1 VLQIA
6 VRVPVKMLEFS
17 LIVQTLK
24 HENTEEAARKGL
36 PPAGAPPVDAR
47 RPSGNCLP
55 GRYLL
60 SALLFGALAFA
71 QPADDGKPATSN
83 LMNAP
88 YPRVYPDGRAT
99 FRLAAPNAAKVQLA
113 GAITSSPV
121 DMTKG
126 ADGAWTVTIPPA
138 VSGFHY
144 YWFLVDGLQVND
156 PSSDTF
162 FGYSR
167 PTSGIEIPKSGED
180 FYFPKDVPHGDV
192 RMIWYLSKTTGDWRR
207 AMVYTPPGYDANMRT
222 RYPVLYLQHGAGE
235 DETGW
240 TKQGHANFILDNLL
254 AEKKAKP
261 MIVVMDKGYAY
272 RPGEAPA
279 GRAPAGGPG
288 PGRGAAP
295 AGGRGPGGMGAGGVL
310 SASTFESVI
319 TDDLIPTI
327 DRTFRTL
334 SDREHRAMAGLSMG
348 SMQAMQIAL
357 RNLDKFSWIGLFSGA
372 TVSGDLD
379 TAYNG
384 VFKNAADFN
393 KRVHLLWIGAGT
405 AEARLMDS
413 LKASDELLTKRG
425 VKHVIFTSPETAHEW
440 HTWRRHLNDFAPR
453 LFQ

>member
-1 VLQIA
+1 
-6 VRVPVKMLEFS
+6 M
-17 LIVQTLK
+17 TLK
-24 HENTEEAARKGL
+24 L
-36 PPAGAPPVDAR
+36 MV
-47 RPSGNCLP
+47 SV
-55 GRYLL
+55 LL
-60 SALLFGALAFA
+60 LGALGFA
-71 QPADDGKPATSN
+71 QPAGDSRPATSN
-83 LMNAP
+83 LMNAQ

-113 GAITSSPV
+113 GAITASPV

-126 ADGAWTVTIPPA
+126 GDGTWTVTIPPA
-138 VSGFHY
+138 VAGFHY
-144 YWFLVDGLQVND
+144 YWFVVDGLQVND

-162 FGYSR
+162 FGYGK
-167 PTSGIEIPKSGED
+167 PTSGIEIPKPGED
-180 FYFPKDVPHGDV
+180 FYFPKDVPHGEV
-192 RMIWYLSKTTGDWRR
+192 RMIWYLSKTTGEWRR
-207 AMVYTPPGYDANMRT
+207 AMVYTPPGYDTNVRT

-254 AEKKAKP
+254 ADKKAKP

-272 RPGEAPA
+272 RPGERPA
-279 GRAPAGGPG
+279 GR
-288 PGRGAAP
+288 GA
-295 AGGRGPGGMGAGGVL
+295 GPGGMAASGAL
-310 SASTFESVI
+310 SGSAFESVVI
-319 TDDLIPTI
+319 DDLIPMI

-348 SMQAMQIAL
+348 SMQAMQITL

-384 VFKNAADFN
+384 VFKNSAEFN

-405 AEARLMDS
+405 AEARLMES
-413 LKASDELLTKRG
+413 LKASDGLLTKRG
-425 VKHVIFTSPETAHEW
+425 VKHVIFISPETAHEW
-440 HTWRRHLNDFAPR
+440 HTWRRHFNDFAPR